1 MLLMDGAVLALRSYV
16 LKSPNLLIL
25 GRDFSGYQQTRWFT
39 PWDLYQL
46 FKKPTL
52 ENRPG
57 SREALSV
64 MPKGDL
70 SVLSVMCHWPLGVG
84 MPSLVLAPEP
94 LGCFPQVDLF
104 GRNPE
109 PRRNTGRL
117 CAHGDVKRIPGY
129 GLLERNPRTI
139 FPLPHFLLLGMEA
152 C

>member
-1 MLLMDGAVLALRSYV
+1 MVYS
-16 LKSPNLLIL
+16 L
-25 GRDFSGYQQTRWFT
+25 GSLSIIQEANSGKQARVVCLQHYMS
-39 PWDLYQL
+39 
-46 FKKPTL
+46 PTL
-52 ENRPG
+52 HLTVRDVWKTG
-57 SREALSV
+57 MREALSV

-70 SVLSVMCHWPLGVG
+70 SVLSVMCHWPLGAG

-139 FPLPHFLLLGMEA
+139 FPLPHFLLLGVEA